1 MKLQYIYNHL
11 VVNLMNKLNTFENK
25 TKTKKQLLVAL
36 ITTTGLKKNVWSED
50 LIDQVTV
57 LEDLFKH
64 NATNLI

>member
-1 MKLQYIYNHL
+1 
-11 VVNLMNKLNTFENK
+11 MNKLNTFENK
-25 TKTKKQLLVAL
+25 TKTKKQLLAAL